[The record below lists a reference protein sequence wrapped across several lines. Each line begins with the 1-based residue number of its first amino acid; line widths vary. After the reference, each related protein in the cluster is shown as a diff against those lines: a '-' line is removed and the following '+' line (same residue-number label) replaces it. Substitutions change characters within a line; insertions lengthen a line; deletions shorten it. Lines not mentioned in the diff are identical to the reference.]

1 MANHVNSQLHF
12 IRLND
17 KAKERLAMI
26 LRWNEMKQDNQ
37 MLENFHDIMEHAPEE
52 PDYAWYHDHIG
63 PKWCYFEDYDLD
75 RLHCTSAWGWP
86 DQGYTWL
93 VNELR
98 KEDPY
103 LLAQCTYEDEG
114 PNFYGVAGWG
124 PRGFEDYY
132 MDMDEGVDC
141 WKKLTKEFGWMQGYL
156 EENEEGE
163 RPDEFYENMWEAI
176 GQHQDIMWDMDCR
189 GDVELYDE
197 DLMDEAKYLEDGTPE
212 NKELKPTYEE

>member
-156 EENEEGE
+156 EENKEGE

>member
-156 EENEEGE
+156 EENKEGE

-189 GDVELYDE
+189 GDVELWD
-197 DLMDEAKYLEDGTPE
+197 DDAIDEAKYLEDGTPE

>member
-12 IRLND
+12 IRINN

-37 MLENFHDIMEHAPEE
+37 RLENFHDIMEHAPED
-52 PDYAWYHDHIG
+52 PDYNWYHDHIG

-75 RLHCTSAWGWP
+75 FIHCTSAWGWP
-86 DQGYTWL
+86 EQGYTWL
-93 VNELR
+93 IDELR
-98 KEDPY
+98 EHDPY

-124 PRGFEDYY
+124 PQGFEDYY
-132 MDMDEGVDC
+132 MDTDEGVEY
-141 WKKLTKEFGWMQGYL
+141 WKKDKRFEFIQPYL
-156 EENEEGE
+156 KTNEEDE
-163 RPDEFYENMWEAI
+163 RPDEFYELLWEAI
-176 GQHQDIMWDMDCR
+176 GEHQHILWEGNCR

-197 DLMDEAKYLEDGTPE
+197 TEMQEAEFNKDGTPKK
-212 NKELKPTYEE
+212 NIMTSW